1 MLIVHTNQISTKYD
15 EDNCFFY
22 FVAGSIKIREY
33 HIIIRDY
40 YNDKLTGVL
49 INTASVAAF
58 EGQRGQAAYA
68 ASKGGVRALTIV
80 LARDLAA
87 FGIRACTIAP
97 G

>member
-1 MLIVHTNQISTKYD
+1 M
-15 EDNCFFY
+15 
-22 FVAGSIKIREY
+22 
-33 HIIIRDY
+33 
-40 YNDKLTGVL
+40 

-97 G
+97 GQLTLYPLTYSSSLNLVILESRKFDDALNHQI